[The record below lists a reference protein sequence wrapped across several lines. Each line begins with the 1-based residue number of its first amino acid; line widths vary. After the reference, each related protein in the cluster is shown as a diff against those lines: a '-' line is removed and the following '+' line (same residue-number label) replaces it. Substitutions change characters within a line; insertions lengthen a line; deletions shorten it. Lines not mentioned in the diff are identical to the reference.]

1 VLDRQIA
8 KPALPSG
15 QAYARDQG
23 ASDEAPDPRLDGNP
37 EE

>member
-1 VLDRQIA
+1 VPDRHIA

-15 QAYARDQG
+15 QAYARYQG
-23 ASDEAPDPRLDGNP
+23 GAEEEDNRRFDGNP